1 MAMGSK
7 ATLRIHGDRVPM
19 LPGARQLAEMGCF
32 PGAAFR
38 NQEFVEES
46 CSYAQGVDYTTKMLL
61 CDAQTSGG
69 LLMCIPEEKA
79 NALLEQLKGN
89 GYPGSAI
96 IGEVTEKTYTDL
108 TVDYHN
114 AD

>member
-1 MAMGSK
+1 
-7 ATLRIHGDRVPM
+7 
-19 LPGARQLAEMGCF
+19 
-32 PGAAFR
+32 
-38 NQEFVEES
+38 
-46 CSYAQGVDYTTKMLL
+46 MLL